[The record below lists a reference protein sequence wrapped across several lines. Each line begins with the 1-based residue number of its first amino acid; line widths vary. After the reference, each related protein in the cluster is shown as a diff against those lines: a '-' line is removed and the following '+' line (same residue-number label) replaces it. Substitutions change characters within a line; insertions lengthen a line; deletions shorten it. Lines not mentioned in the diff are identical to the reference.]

1 MKKINYRPQLDG
13 LRALSVLAVIIYHAN
28 LNVFGFSLFSGG
40 YLGVDV
46 FFVLSGYLITKILV
60 ASIYNGDFSFASFY
74 IARIKRIVPALFFV
88 LLVSAIAA
96 YYVLLPQEFELY
108 AESLKSS
115 LLFYSNVH
123 FSAEDAYDAAAS
135 IYKPL
140 LHTWSLS
147 LEWQFYLIFPF
158 FIYILYLISKNTFFI
173 SWWRGLVFHFI
184 MQSPLSRQI

>member
-1 MKKINYRPQLDG
+1 MDG

-115 LLFYSNVH
+115 LLFTLTCILVLKTHMMQLRVYINRC
-123 FSAEDAYDAAAS
+123 
-135 IYKPL
+135 
-140 LHTWSLS
+140 
-147 LEWQFYLIFPF
+147 
-158 FIYILYLISKNTFFI
+158 FILGVCL
-173 SWWRGLVFHFI
+173 
-184 MQSPLSRQI
+184 